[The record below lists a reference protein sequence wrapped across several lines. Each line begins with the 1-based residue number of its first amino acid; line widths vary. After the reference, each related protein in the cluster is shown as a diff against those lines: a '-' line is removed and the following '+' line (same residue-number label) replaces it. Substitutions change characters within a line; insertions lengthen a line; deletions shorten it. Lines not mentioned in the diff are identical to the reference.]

1 LAIGLKRALNSSYN
15 SRAGRTGAAWL
26 RFFYAIF
33 QGFKDIMKKHLW
45 SFAFSAVALVACG
58 KKEEPP
64 AAAAP
69 PTPVASAPAPVVAT
83 EEKLLNIYNWPDYIA
98 KDMVANFE
106 KESGIKVN
114 YQTFENNEALQAKLV
129 AGNTGYDIVV
139 PGAVFAKP
147 QIDGGL
153 LMKLD
158 KSKLKNYGN
167 LDSAIMGK
175 LGTIDPGNDYLVP
188 WAWSFTTVGINKAK
202 VAKALGSTPMPEN
215 AWDLVFNPTYTAKLK
230 SCGIAYLDS
239 PTEIIPPAMHYVGKN
254 AYSNDAADHKA
265 AGTMLAKVR
274 PHIRLFSSTMIDD
287 LAGGKACV
295 ALGWA
300 GDINIARTRAI
311 ENKNGNDIQALLP
324 STGGLIFFDNLAIT
338 KDAKH
343 PNNALAFIDYFLRP
357 EVSASLTNEL
367 GYPTANKASL
377 EKVTPEV
384 AKDPAVF
391 PDAANLQKMVSPA
404 SFSNEARESMSNVFT
419 LFKKGS

>member
-1 LAIGLKRALNSSYN
+1 
-15 SRAGRTGAAWL
+15 
-26 RFFYAIF
+26 
-33 QGFKDIMKKHLW
+33 MKKHFW
-45 SFAFSAVALVACG
+45 SFAFSAIALVACG
-58 KKEEPP
+58 KQAEPP
-64 AAAAP
+64 VAAAP
-69 PTPVASAPAPVVAT
+69 ATPAASAPAPVAT
-83 EEKLLNIYNWPDYIA
+83 AEEKLLNIYNWPDYIA

-106 KESGIKVN
+106 KDSGIKVN

-167 LDSAIMGK
+167 LDPAIMGK

-202 VAKALGSTPMPEN
+202 VAKALGNTPMPEN

-239 PTEIIPPAMHYVGKN
+239 PTEIMPPAMHYIGKN

-265 AGTMLAKVR
+265 AGAMLAKVR

-338 KDAKH
+338 KDARH

-367 GYPTANKASL
+367 GYATANKLSL
-377 EKVTPEV
+377 DKVTPEV

-391 PDAANLQKMVSPA
+391 PDSANLQKMVSPA

>member
-1 LAIGLKRALNSSYN
+1 
-15 SRAGRTGAAWL
+15 
-26 RFFYAIF
+26 
-33 QGFKDIMKKHLW
+33 MKKHLW

-239 PTEIIPPAMHYVGKN
+239 PTEIIPPAMHYIGKN

>member
-1 LAIGLKRALNSSYN
+1 
-15 SRAGRTGAAWL
+15 
-26 RFFYAIF
+26 
-33 QGFKDIMKKHLW
+33 MKKHLW
-45 SFAFSAVALVACG
+45 SFAFSAIALVACG
-58 KKEEPP
+58 KKAEPP

-69 PTPVASAPAPVVAT
+69 PAPAASAPAPVAAT

-158 KSKLKNYGN
+158 KAKLKNYGN

-202 VAKALGSTPMPEN
+202 VAKALGNTPMPEN

-239 PTEIIPPAMHYVGKN
+239 PTEIIPPAMHYLGKN

-265 AGTMLAKVR
+265 AGAMLAKVR

-300 GDINIARTRAI
+300 GDINIARTRAV
-311 ENKNGNDIQALLP
+311 ENKSGNEIQALLP

-384 AKDPAVF
+384 AKDTAVF